1 MELRCPAGQEIPNAA
16 FDSLLVIALSLYQR
30 WRPLDEDAW
39 RIRRALRS
47 ASAGGS
53 NDPQPFAE
61 YFPTT
66 HATSSLTRVDP
77 AARFRRQ
84 TVMIRGFFIL
94 LAFQLVGEVAAR
106 GLALPAPGPVIGL
119 ALLVIAL
126 GLYQR
131 WRPLDEEALAA
142 SDVGQAARGLLAALP
157 LLFVPA
163 GVGVVQYMGLLREQG
178 LALAVA
184 LVASTLA
191 TLLAT
196 VGVFLL
202 VKRLTGAK
210 GEA

>member
-1 MELRCPAGQEIPNAA
+1 
-16 FDSLLVIALSLYQR
+16 
-30 WRPLDEDAW
+30 
-39 RIRRALRS
+39 
-47 ASAGGS
+47 
-53 NDPQPFAE
+53 
-61 YFPTT
+61 
-66 HATSSLTRVDP
+66 
-77 AARFRRQ
+77 
-84 TVMIRGFFIL
+84 MIRGFFIL

-126 GLYQR
+126 SLYQR
-131 WRPLDEEALAA
+131 WRPLDEEALAE
-142 SDVGQAARGLLAALP
+142 SDLGKAARGLLAALP

-163 GVGVVQYMGLLREQG
+163 GVGVVQYLGLLREQG

-184 LVASTLA
+184 LVVSTLA

-202 VKRLTGAK
+202 VKRLTGVK

>member
-1 MELRCPAGQEIPNAA
+1 
-16 FDSLLVIALSLYQR
+16 
-30 WRPLDEDAW
+30 
-39 RIRRALRS
+39 
-47 ASAGGS
+47 
-53 NDPQPFAE
+53 
-61 YFPTT
+61 
-66 HATSSLTRVDP
+66 
-77 AARFRRQ
+77 
-84 TVMIRGFFIL
+84 MIRGFFIL

-119 ALLVIAL
+119 ALLVVAL
-126 GLYQR
+126 SLYQR
-131 WRPLDEEALAA
+131 WRPLDEEALAE
-142 SDVGQAARGLLAALP
+142 SDLGKAARGLLAALP

-184 LVASTLA
+184 LVVSTIA

-202 VKRLTGAK
+202 GKRLTGAK